1 MPLIVLSGIP
11 CAGKSTRAR
20 QLVDYFTQRLTE
32 QATPRKVVVFSDE
45 SLGICKAAYDAANQ
59 EKRARGQ
66 LMSAVER
73 AVNRDD
79 IVIADGL
86 NYIKGFRYQLYCVA
100 RENST
105 TYCVIHVATP
115 AEVAAEWNSARS
127 ASYAPP
133 MMDNLISRFEEPDG
147 RNRWDSPLFTSVY
160 TDATLPLDDIW
171 NAVMLRKAPPPNLAT
186 AVKPVTETNY
196 LYELDKITQD
206 VINAVLKAQ
215 QENLCDTLTVPH
227 TDIKF
232 DLPARTVSL
241 MELRRIRRQF
251 ISINRMHVLLGA
263 ERIAGQFTEYLRTA
277 FY

>member
-45 SLGICKAAYDAANQ
+45 SLGISKAAYDAANQ

-105 TYCVIHVATP
+105 TYCVVMINFRDLCLKNLHT
-115 AEVAAEWNSARS
+115 SDCR
-127 ASYAPP
+127 
-133 MMDNLISRFEEPDG
+133 MDNLISRFEEPDG